1 MYQMA
6 PQKKVTFAN
15 QHGQSLTQVK
25 HIDREGRSM
34 KLAPSTRKFKSVTV
48 TPASLEQ
55 RRKLA
60 KEQAKRQV
68 IAAESEI
75 KQIGIQQKKAKNVE
89 KAAMEM
95 YDQAKKQLLKAQ
107 AAKGGNKTAL
117 VNSLSKTVS
126 KSMGAINQLSKHQ
139 AKLNEVKQNSIV
151 KLNMAKQ
158 HLNAQKRSG

>member
-6 PQKKVTFAN
+6 PQKKVSFAN
-15 QHGQSLTQVK
+15 QHGKSLTQVK
-25 HIDREGRSM
+25 HIDREGRGM
-34 KLAPSTRKFKSVTV
+34 KIAPSTRKFKSVTV

-89 KAAMEM
+89 KAATEM
-95 YDQAKKQLLKAQ
+95 YSKAKKELAKAQ
-107 AAKGGNKTAL
+107 ASKKENKTAL
-117 VNSLSKTVS
+117 VNALSRTVS

-139 AKLNEVKQNSIV
+139 AKLNEIKQNSIV
-151 KLNMAKQ
+151 KLNIAKQ